1 MQACENTQ
9 KLVPFLRELATS
21 IETDSLDNYQL
32 KSVSE
37 FFMAWNFQKDKGE
50 YSSEELIKFLSLG
63 WYIYTHLL
71 KN

>member
-32 KSVSE
+32 KYVSE